1 MIMKNGNKKSD
12 VKQEKLHRKQAF
24 NEMDEYKTEEVVL
37 TPAVQTRTVM
47 APPCQ
52 KSLCQKLQLPFIGLL
67 LLYGLFFKS

>member
-1 MIMKNGNKKSD
+1 MTSSKKND
-12 VKQEKLHRKQAF
+12 VKQDQLHDKQEQGF
-24 NEMDEYKTEEVVL
+24 NEMDAYKTEEVVL

-52 KSLCQKLQLPFIGLL
+52 KSLCQKLQLPFIGIF

>member
-1 MIMKNGNKKSD
+1 MTSSKKND
-12 VKQEKLHRKQAF
+12 VKQDQLHDKQVF
-24 NEMDEYKTEEVVL
+24 NEMDAYKTEEVVL